1 MSTATPTFDLV
12 IAANRLPVDRVVGPD
27 GEATWRRSPGGL
39 VTAMESVMRG
49 REGAA
54 WVGWAGEPGEAPEPF
69 EQDNMYLAPVPLS
82 EDEVSRYYEGFS
94 NDTLWPIYHD
104 VIVPATF
111 HRGWWNTYRDVNR
124 RFAEAVAK
132 VVSPGG
138 TVWVHDYQLQ
148 LVPAMVRELRPDVR
162 IGWFNHIPFPPVE
175 LFAQLPWRRALVE
188 GLLGA
193 DFLGFQRTA
202 DAENFLRACRRMLGM
217 TTKGDT
223 VVFTP
228 HGSGAQ
234 ERTVRASAIPISV
247 DFRGL
252 DQLARTPEVI
262 ARSKEIRE
270 SLGNPR
276 VLMLGVDRLDY
287 TKGIRHRLKAYEE
300 LLHDKEISPPDTVL
314 VQVATPS
321 RERVEAYRQL
331 RQEVEATVGRMNG
344 EYSDIGSPAV
354 QYLHHGYGR
363 EEMAALF
370 LAADVMLVTPLRDG
384 MNLVAKEYVA
394 CRTDLGGAL
403 VLSEFAGA
411 WHELHQSFVCNP
423 HDIAGLKQTIM
434 YAINTP
440 EPERRR
446 RMKALRRR
454 VADHDVQRWAERYL
468 EALEMAPRKPQ
479 RQRLQQDQAEQTGNS
494 EDRANRAVADLASE
508 AGRQ

>member
-1 MSTATPTFDLV
+1 MHLHA
-12 IAANRLPVDRVVGPD
+12 VG
-27 GEATWRRSPGGL
+27 
-39 VTAMESVMRG
+39 
-49 REGAA
+49 
-54 WVGWAGEPGEAPEPF
+54 
-69 EQDNMYLAPVPLS
+69 LS
-82 EDEVSRYYEGFS
+82 AQEIEDHYEGFS
-94 NDTLWPIYHD
+94 NDTLWPLYHD
-104 VIVPATF
+104 VIVAP
-111 HRGWWNTYRDVNR
+111 RYRRRWFEGYRRVNR
-124 RFAEAVAK
+124 RFAQAAADLAAEGA
-132 VVSPGG
+132 

-148 LVPAMVRELRPDVR
+148 LVPTMLRELRPDVR

-217 TTKGDT
+217 ATKGDT

-228 HGSGAQ
+228 HGSGARQ
-234 ERTVRASAIPISV
+234 RTVRASAIPISV

-252 DQLARTPEVI
+252 DQLARRPEVI
-262 ARSKEIRE
+262 ARAKEIRE

-300 LLHDKEISPPDTVL
+300 LLHDKEISPPETVL

-434 YAINTP
+434 YAIKTP

-468 EALEMAPRKPQ
+468 EALRLAPRKPH
-479 RQRLQQDQAEQTGNS
+479 RQRMQHDQAELAGAR
-494 EDRANRAVADLASE
+494 EDLANRAVADLASE
-508 AGRQ
+508 SSRR